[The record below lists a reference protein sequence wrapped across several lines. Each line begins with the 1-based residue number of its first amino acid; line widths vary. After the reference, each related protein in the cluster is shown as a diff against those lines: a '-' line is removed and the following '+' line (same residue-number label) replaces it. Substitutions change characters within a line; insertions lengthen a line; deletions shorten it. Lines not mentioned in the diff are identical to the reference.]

1 MKRNFHLRKNCIGAL
16 FIAAILVSPFFLLNT
31 GCLPSIPSEITIK
44 APPGSSSN
52 WGGNQ
57 PTVAPGAG
65 TNNSSPKIN
74 LAETQNYYVA
84 VMDVNL
90 SGNISKEMKLPLT
103 NAIIGEFVSLSKFR
117 VVDRMNRDAILAEQ
131 GFQQTGCV
139 DNTCSVEVGRLLGVN
154 RMVVCN
160 VSLIGNNY
168 NINIQV
174 LNVETGRIEAV
185 SEKSISCRAE
195 DLPGWTKL
203 TARELFQ

>member
-1 MKRNFHLRKNCIGAL
+1 MKRNFHLRKNCIGAV
-16 FIAAILVSPFFLLNT
+16 FIAAILVFSYSLLST

-65 TNNSSPKIN
+65 TNNPSSKIN
-74 LAETQNYYVA
+74 LAETQNFYVA
-84 VMDVNL
+84 VMDINL

-103 NAIIGEFVSLSKFR
+103 NAIIGEFVSLNKFR
-117 VVDRMNRDAILAEQ
+117 VVDRMNRDAILEEQ

-154 RMVVCN
+154 RMVVGS
-160 VSLIGNNY
+160 VSLVGNKY

-174 LNVETGRIEAV
+174 LNVETGQIESIA
-185 SEKSISCRAE
+185 EKSVSCNEE
-195 DLPGWTKL
+195 DLLGWVKL
-203 TARELFQ
+203 TARELFK